1 MANSSKR
8 CFVVSGPTGAGLS
21 GIVSTLFSLRTDTG
35 TVTPITSRKMKDS
48 EENGTGFFFYDLEGW
63 NGLKDAGD
71 LLESTELAGNDYGTS
86 RKLVNELLKEKNVL
100 LNLSVER
107 AAQLKKNMP
116 EAICVYMEPSTAEL
130 LRERYAKT
138 ARNSFELAARMQLAK
153 EQRELSTFC
162 DYRIASDDINA
173 AAQQLSNL
181 IGQLTE
187 E

>member
-1 MANSSKR
+1 M
-8 CFVVSGPTGAGLS
+8 
-21 GIVSTLFSLRTDTG
+21 
-35 TVTPITSRKMKDS
+35 
-48 EENGTGFFFYDLEGW
+48 
-63 NGLKDAGD
+63 
-71 LLESTELAGNDYGTS
+71 
-86 RKLVNELLKEKNVL
+86 L

-116 EAICVYMEPSTAEL
+116 EAICVYMEPSTEEL